1 MLAGIGIIIF
11 LKQIPHALGYDNDP
25 EGDFSFYQVDG
36 ETTFSAL
43 ATALDLVS
51 PGPLVIA
58 VVSLIIL
65 ILWETRWFKS
75 QKLFSLVP
83 GPLVAVP
90 AGVLL
95 SLAFRATPE
104 FALPPA
110 QLVNIPIA
118 DSLASLVTFPD
129 VSALRLPAVYKTA
142 IVLSVVASLET
153 LLSVEATDKLDP
165 LKRITPTNQELKAQ
179 GVGNVISGLLGG
191 LPLTQVIV
199 RSSANNQ
206 AGAQSKASAVLHG
219 LLLMVSAIALPAIM
233 NMIPLATLAAILLV
247 VGYKLAKP
255 SLFRRMFNEGPAQF
269 VPFAATVFGIVFT
282 DLLVGVGIGLAIA
295 IIGLLKENFQLPFQV
310 YHLPEE
316 RGERVRIVLAQHV
329 SFLNKASVLQSLNTI
344 PNDATVEIDGT
355 NAIYV
360 HADVIEIIDDFVIGA
375 AARNIKVMVKGLDH
389 HQKGHPS
396 GGVDITVTL
405 PPGSRN

>member
-1 MLAGIGIIIF
+1 
-11 LKQIPHALGYDNDP
+11 
-25 EGDFSFYQVDG
+25 
-36 ETTFSAL
+36 
-43 ATALDLVS
+43 
-51 PGPLVIA
+51 
-58 VVSLIIL
+58 
-65 ILWETRWFKS
+65 
-75 QKLFSLVP
+75 
-83 GPLVAVP
+83 
-90 AGVLL
+90 
-95 SLAFRATPE
+95 
-104 FALPPA
+104 
-110 QLVNIPIA
+110 
-118 DSLASLVTFPD
+118 
-129 VSALRLPAVYKTA
+129 
-142 IVLSVVASLET
+142 
-153 LLSVEATDKLDP
+153 
-165 LKRITPTNQELKAQ
+165 
-179 GVGNVISGLLGG
+179 
-191 LPLTQVIV
+191 
-199 RSSANNQ
+199 
-206 AGAQSKASAVLHG
+206 
-219 LLLMVSAIALPAIM
+219 
-233 NMIPLATLAAILLV
+233 
-247 VGYKLAKP
+247 
-255 SLFRRMFNEGPAQF
+255 MFNEGPAQF